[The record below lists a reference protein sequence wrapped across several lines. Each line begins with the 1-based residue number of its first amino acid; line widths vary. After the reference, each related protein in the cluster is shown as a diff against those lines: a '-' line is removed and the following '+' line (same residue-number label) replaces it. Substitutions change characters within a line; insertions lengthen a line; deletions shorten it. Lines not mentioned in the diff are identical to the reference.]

1 MITAELRRAIG
12 AAAGHPGAD
21 PQLRPGPQPGSYS
34 SSLPFRL
41 ARDPRRY
48 AQALAARLAAEPWI
62 DKADVT
68 GPGYLT
74 VTVTRD
80 ALAGLAVRIAQGR
93 PGLRG
98 QRRAARPHRARAR
111 RRPDRRAGLAVRP
124 GGPRRRGDRPSRRH
138 RGCHGYF

>member
-12 AAAGHPGAD
+12 AAAGHPDAD
-21 PQLRPGPQPGSYS
+21 PQLRPGLQPGSYS

-62 DKADVT
+62 HKAEVT

-80 ALAGLAVRIAQGR
+80 ALAGLAVRIARAGPACAASDALHGHTA
-93 PGLRG
+93 PGPVADLTAAPDWLSA
-98 QRRAARPHRARAR
+98 RAA
-111 RRPDRRAGLAVRP
+111 LAAEVT
-124 GGPRRRGDRPSRRH
+124 G
-138 RGCHGYF
+138 